1 MIDAKSYCGLGL
13 GAEVVN
19 QGLENAHIETS
30 YRRSHKI
37 AHGNTR
43 LQEYGS
49 TRNTHAMELK
59 DRLKQARKHAKLTQ
73 TQLADAVGITQ
84 TSITDLERGKSQTT
98 GYIAQIAKACRVS
111 ALWLASGEGVMVPS
125 AHDADGNLQLD
136 KPWLD
141 LQNHHANVGPA
152 AQPHRASKGYPLISW
167 VAAGSWQESCDH
179 FEPGIADEWLAS
191 DANAGPHGYWLAV
204 KGASMLPQ
212 FTEGMR
218 ILVQPEGF
226 DLVSG
231 KFYIAKLLDTGET
244 TFKQYVRDAGLEF
257 LQPLNNQFPTLQITD
272 NVRII
277 GRVVDAKIAP
287 SLLL

>member
-1 MIDAKSYCGLGL
+1 MDIYAIRKQNLLSLLAGKTQRSCADRW
-13 GAEVVN
+13 
-19 QGLENAHIETS
+19 ETS
-30 YRRSHKI
+30 P
-37 AHGNTR
+37 
-43 LQEYGS
+43 S
-49 TRNTHAMELK
+49 TLSQIVSKNPVRNLG
-59 DRLKQARKHAKLTQ
+59 DDLARKIEQA
-73 TQLADAVGITQ
+73 
-84 TSITDLERGKSQTT
+84 
-98 GYIAQIAKACRVS
+98 
-111 ALWLASGEGVMVPS
+111 EGLPN
-125 AHDADGNLQLD
+125 G
-136 KPWLD
+136 WLD
-141 LQNHHANVGPA
+141 HVRQDEAHPRGQTLTPSSHANVGPA
-152 AQPHRASKGYPLISW
+152 VQPHRASKGYPLISW
-167 VAAGSWQESCDH
+167 VAAGSWQESCDN
-179 FEPGIADEWLAS
+179 FAPGSADEWLMS

>member
-1 MIDAKSYCGLGL
+1 MSTFQERIAELLAGPPKISQAALARACGIKPPSVHDWVSGKTKSIEG
-13 GAEVVN
+13 
-19 QGLENAHIETS
+19 ENLLRA
-30 YRRSHKI
+30 
-37 AHGNTR
+37 A
-43 LQEYGS
+43 
-49 TRNTHAMELK
+49 AFLK
-59 DRLKQARKHAKLTQ
+59 
-73 TQLADAVGITQ
+73 
-84 TSITDLERGKSQTT
+84 
-98 GYIAQIAKACRVS
+98 VS
-111 ALWLASGEGVMVPS
+111 PLWLATGKGPMRPS
-125 AHDADGNLQLD
+125 HQQSEDMAALTLS
-136 KPWLD
+136 P
-141 LQNHHANVGPA
+141 HANVGPA
-152 AQPHRASKGYPLISW
+152 AQPHRASKEYPLISW
-167 VAAGSWQESCDH
+167 VAAGCWQESCDN
-179 FEPGIADEWLAS
+179 FEPGIADEWLMS

-212 FTEGMR
+212 FTEGVR

-231 KFYIAKLLDTGET
+231 KFYIAKMLDTGET

>member
-1 MIDAKSYCGLGL
+1 MLAIAEWLGVRV
-13 GAEVVN
+13 EW
-19 QGLENAHIETS
+19 
-30 YRRSHKI
+30 
-37 AHGNTR
+37 
-43 LQEYGS
+43 LQY
-49 TRNTHAMELK
+49 
-59 DRLKQARKHAKLTQ
+59 
-73 TQLADAVGITQ
+73 
-84 TSITDLERGKSQTT
+84 
-98 GYIAQIAKACRVS
+98 
-111 ALWLASGEGVMVPS
+111 GEGEMRPS
-125 AHDADGNLQLD
+125 PQQSDDISAIASSS
-136 KPWLD
+136 
-141 LQNHHANVGPA
+141 HANVGPA
-152 AQPHRASKGYPLISW
+152 VQPHRASKGYPLISW

>member
-1 MIDAKSYCGLGL
+1 MDIYAIRKQNLLSLLAGKTQRSCADRW
-13 GAEVVN
+13 
-19 QGLENAHIETS
+19 ETS
-30 YRRSHKI
+30 P
-37 AHGNTR
+37 
-43 LQEYGS
+43 S
-49 TRNTHAMELK
+49 TLSQIVSKNPVRNLG
-59 DRLKQARKHAKLTQ
+59 DDLARKIEQA
-73 TQLADAVGITQ
+73 
-84 TSITDLERGKSQTT
+84 
-98 GYIAQIAKACRVS
+98 
-111 ALWLASGEGVMVPS
+111 EGLPN
-125 AHDADGNLQLD
+125 G
-136 KPWLD
+136 WLD
-141 LQNHHANVGPA
+141 HVRQDEAHPRGQTLTPSSHANVVETQ
-152 AQPHRASKGYPLISW
+152 QPHRVAKEYPLISW

>member
-1 MIDAKSYCGLGL
+1 MVETQELRDAFVARLNKALDEKDGVRKGRGRNVDFFEGLRTQPAFSASTQATHKWLKAESMPGRANMLAIAEWL
-13 GAEVVN
+13 GVRVEW
-19 QGLENAHIETS
+19 
-30 YRRSHKI
+30 
-37 AHGNTR
+37 
-43 LQEYGS
+43 LQY
-49 TRNTHAMELK
+49 
-59 DRLKQARKHAKLTQ
+59 
-73 TQLADAVGITQ
+73 
-84 TSITDLERGKSQTT
+84 
-98 GYIAQIAKACRVS
+98 
-111 ALWLASGEGVMVPS
+111 GEGEMRPS
-125 AHDADGNLQLD
+125 PQQSDDIYAPATSS
-136 KPWLD
+136 
-141 LQNHHANVGPA
+141 HANVVETQ
-152 AQPHRASKGYPLISW
+152 QPHRVAKEYPLISW
-167 VAAGSWQESCDH
+167 VAAGCWQESCDH

-218 ILVQPEGF
+218 ILVRPEGF

-257 LQPLNNQFPTLQITD
+257 LQPLNNQFPTLRITD
-272 NVRII
+272 NVQII

>member
-1 MIDAKSYCGLGL
+1 MTKKKPLTPEL
-13 GAEVVN
+13 LAECTAA
-19 QGLENAHIETS
+19 NAIFLS
-30 YRRSHKI
+30 KK
-37 AHGNTR
+37 ND
-43 LQEYGS
+43 L
-49 TRNTHAMELK
+49 N
-59 DRLKQARKHAKLTQ
+59 LTQ
-73 TQLADAVGITQ
+73 KKVADAAGISPAAVAQYLNGTNPLNAKFAATLSRLIGEPVEKFSRRLAAEINAMSSAVAASQ
-84 TSITDLERGKSQTT
+84 KSQD
-98 GYIAQIAKACRVS
+98 IS
-111 ALWLASGEGVMVPS
+111 APATSS
-125 AHDADGNLQLD
+125 
-136 KPWLD
+136 
-141 LQNHHANVGPA
+141 HANVVETQ
-152 AQPHRASKGYPLISW
+152 QPHRVAKEYPLISW

>member
-1 MIDAKSYCGLGL
+1 MVQNEDVRKSF
-13 GAEVVN
+13 A
-19 QGLENAHIETS
+19 
-30 YRRSHKI
+30 R
-37 AHGNTR
+37 
-43 LQEYGS
+43 
-49 TRNTHAMELK
+49 
-59 DRLKQARKHAKLTQ
+59 RLKEALAQAGFAEWGAGAR
-73 TQLADAVGITQ
+73 LAGA
-84 TSITDLERGKSQTT
+84 T
-98 GYIAQIAKACRVS
+98 GATAKAASKWLNAESMPGRANMLEIAEWLGVRVE
-111 ALWLASGEGVMVPS
+111 WLQYGEGEMRPSPQQSDGISVP
-125 AHDADGNLQLD
+125 AHSS
-136 KPWLD
+136 
-141 LQNHHANVGPA
+141 HANVGPA
-152 AQPHRASKGYPLISW
+152 VQPHRASKGYPLTSW
-167 VAAGSWQESCDH
+167 VAAGSWQESCDN
-179 FEPGIADEWLAS
+179 FAPGSADEWLMS

-287 SLLL
+287 SLPL

>member
-1 MIDAKSYCGLGL
+1 MVQNEDVRKSF
-13 GAEVVN
+13 A
-19 QGLENAHIETS
+19 
-30 YRRSHKI
+30 R
-37 AHGNTR
+37 
-43 LQEYGS
+43 
-49 TRNTHAMELK
+49 
-59 DRLKQARKHAKLTQ
+59 RLKEALAQAGFAEWGAGAR
-73 TQLADAVGITQ
+73 LAG
-84 TSITDLERGKSQTT
+84 TT
-98 GYIAQIAKACRVS
+98 GATAKAASKWLNAESMPGRANMLAISDWLGVRVE
-111 ALWLASGEGVMVPS
+111 WLQYGEGEMRPS
-125 AHDADGNLQLD
+125 PLQSD
-136 KPWLD
+136 DISD
-141 LQNHHANVGPA
+141 LAASSHANVGETQ
-152 AQPHRASKGYPLISW
+152 QPHRVAKEYPLISW
-167 VAAGSWQESCDH
+167 VAAGSWQESCDN
-179 FEPGIADEWLAS
+179 FQPGAADEWLAS
-191 DANAGPHGYWLAV
+191 DASAGPHGYWLAV

-218 ILVQPEGF
+218 ILVRPEGF